1 MNKDLLIVMIGMTLS
16 KYGMYFYN
24 LLESKKKP
32 STEPTNTFEKR
43 NVCKKTARAYLVE
56 GTIWLA
62 MTLLLLIIKR

>member
-1 MNKDLLIVMIGMTLS
+1 MISNFALVLGLGKLS
-16 KYGMYFYN
+16 MAIYN
-24 LLESKKKP
+24 FIQGRKAP
-32 STEPTNTFEKR
+32 SSEATNTFEKR